1 MRELRESQKTRES
14 QESQNSQGT
23 QPKIGRIPALI
34 AAVVIVGVAIGA
46 AAGLLTLML
55 YGVEHLALGYVENS
69 QESGPFNVPVIRR
82 LISVTAGAAIAAVI
96 WWLLRTRSTKVPS
109 VKKAVN
115 GDIMPI
121 WQTVVHVLLQIF
133 IVGTG
138 MSIGR
143 EVAPRE
149 LGAMFGQRFA
159 RWAHLDAKDTRMLV
173 AITAAAGLAG
183 VYNAPL
189 AGTFF
194 AVEILLSDI
203 TLETVTLAFSCSV
216 LASWVASLVKGTH
229 TFYLIGETD
238 GLFTPDYM
246 AFALVAGM
254 ILGAA
259 GALFRRDG
267 LRKPSRRAWGFC
279 GCCRSLAC

>member
-1 MRELRESQKTRES
+1 MQGVRESRESQKTRES
-14 QESQNSQGT
+14 QELQNSQGT
-23 QPKIGRIPALI
+23 QPKIGRIPALM
-34 AAVVIVGVAIGA
+34 AVVIVGVAIGA

-143 EVAPRE
+143 EVARVGCDVRPTVRA
-149 LGAMFGQRFA
+149 LGA
-159 RWAHLDAKDTRMLV
+159 
-173 AITAAAGLAG
+173 
-183 VYNAPL
+183 
-189 AGTFF
+189 
-194 AVEILLSDI
+194 S
-203 TLETVTLAFSCSV
+203 
-216 LASWVASLVKGTH
+216 
-229 TFYLIGETD
+229 
-238 GLFTPDYM
+238 
-246 AFALVAGM
+246 
-254 ILGAA
+254 
-259 GALFRRDG
+259 
-267 LRKPSRRAWGFC
+267 
-279 GCCRSLAC
+279 

>member
-1 MRELRESQKTRES
+1 MRESQKTRES

-34 AAVVIVGVAIGA
+34 AAVAIVGVAIGA
-46 AAGLLTLML
+46 AAGLLTLM
-55 YGVEHLALGYVENS
+55 
-69 QESGPFNVPVIRR
+69 
-82 LISVTAGAAIAAVI
+82 ISVTAGAAIAAVI
-96 WWLLRTRSTKVPS
+96 WWLLRTRSAKVPS

-159 RWAHLDAKDTRMLV
+159 CWWPLRLPPALRACITRRSQ
-173 AITAAAGLAG
+173 AR
-183 VYNAPL
+183 
-189 AGTFF
+189 
-194 AVEILLSDI
+194 
-203 TLETVTLAFSCSV
+203 FSRSRFCSP
-216 LASWVASLVKGTH
+216 T
-229 TFYLIGETD
+229 
-238 GLFTPDYM
+238 
-246 AFALVAGM
+246 
-254 ILGAA
+254 
-259 GALFRRDG
+259 
-267 LRKPSRRAWGFC
+267 
-279 GCCRSLAC
+279 

>member
-1 MRELRESQKTRES
+1 MRESQKIRES
-14 QESQNSQGT
+14 QESQNSHGT

-34 AAVVIVGVAIGA
+34 AAVAIVGVAIGA

-133 IVGTG
+133 IVGAG

-159 RWAHLDAKDTRMLV
+159 RWVHLDAKDTRMLV

-183 VYNAPL
+183 VYNPRNGDARIRL
-189 AGTFF
+189 FRAGF
-194 AVEILLSDI
+194 V
-203 TLETVTLAFSCSV
+203 
-216 LASWVASLVKGTH
+216 G
-229 TFYLIGETD
+229 G
-238 GLFTPDYM
+238 
-246 AFALVAGM
+246 VAGQ
-254 ILGAA
+254 GHTHV
-259 GALFRRDG
+259 LFD
-267 LRKPSRRAWGFC
+267 W
-279 GCCRSLAC
+279 